1 MQPSCADPTSRA
13 SGQAPSPDYSPS
25 LPPLRTNFSDT
36 EENISAET
44 SLLWRMCML
53 RLLRDGRFGPW
64 ALATRLGSGK
74 RSSLGCMHGNTTTW
88 KARRSFAKWCGRVAS
103 LPTVQP
109 EEISGS
115 QVAERILGSKYLEER
130 EHISPNDV
138 LGISAGTRVSIEG
151 TDSTPGSHLQ
161 YGKLVGAGRDET
173 VLELENGIR
182 LHFPRNGYVVKA
194 A

>member
-13 SGQAPSPDYSPS
+13 SGQAPSPDSSPS
-25 LPPLRTNFSDT
+25 LPPSRTNFSDT

-44 SLLWRMCML
+44 SLLWRTCML
-53 RLLRDGRFGPW
+53 HLLRDGRFGPW
-64 ALATRLGSGK
+64 ALARKLGSGK
-74 RSSLGCMHGNTTTW
+74 RSSLGCMHGKTTTW
-88 KARRSFAKWCGRVAS
+88 KARRSFAKSYGRIAS

-109 EEISGS
+109 DEISGP
-115 QVAERILGSKYLEER
+115 QAAERILGSKYLEET
-130 EHISPNDV
+130 EHVS
-138 LGISAGTRVSIEG
+138 SAGTRVSIES
-151 TDSTPGSHLQ
+151 TDSTPGSHPQ
-161 YGKLVGAGRDET
+161 HGKLVGAGRDET